1 VSATPLSRSPD
12 DDQVAAM
19 LARRG
24 YVVCRGLIPA
34 PSIEAALRTLHLAL
48 VRKGVA
54 AETVGEWLKRADCF
68 PTASRTRRSQTWRP
82 SCLLHSV
89 RARCATLRSSSTHQT
104 TCGELPLR
112 PHLDREPEWA
122 AGRRYLRIVAVAL
135 SPARRGNGAL
145 HVWPYD
151 GTAPEP
157 VELEPGDV
165 VVMELTLPHT
175 SGLNRSGHIR
185 YAVYFRFLGG

>member
-1 VSATPLSRSPD
+1 MSATPLSRSTD

-24 YVVCRGLIPA
+24 YVVRRGLIPA

-54 AETVGEWLKRADCF
+54 AETVGEWLKRADWF
-68 PTASRTRRSQTWRP
+68 PYRKWHPAITDLAAELPAALREGQMCDP
-82 SCLLHSV
+82 QIVLHPPDD
-89 RARCATLRSSSTHQT
+89 
-104 TCGELPLR
+104 CGELPLT

-122 AGRRYLRIVAVAL
+122 AGRRYLRIVGVAL
-135 SPARRGNGAL
+135 SPAHRGNGAL

-151 GTAPEP
+151 GSEPEP

-165 VVMELTLPHT
+165 VVMEPTLPHT